1 MDNGIYEDDSVYPD
15 PEELNRFPWMGD
27 NANIAPNEFLSL
39 SRGPIIHERFVP
51 HVSPDGYGSE
61 MEVDDEGGLEV
72 SHRQFAG
79 RLDDYSGLG
88 NYDARDSSYSLS
100 EESPDDLEF
109 SDEDGSDKIEDDG
122 PYARTRARRAGR
134 RGSIQKESGRGR
146 GRGGRRGR
154 GRPGG
159 KRGPRKAADPSPE
172 FREILQGSK
181 NSYFQGNYDEALRL
195 VEQAIG
201 INPEIFSAHLLKST
215 IHKARSE
222 LDQAAL
228 ALYLGAHSF
237 PRDPEIWRRTIEAF
251 NELADKSEGQTRQ
264 KYLRRINACYHR
276 LIAIDP
282 DDYEARLKRAI
293 CLKDSG
299 YLAKALTQLNDMLQ
313 KLPHNVGVLE
323 QMAIIYIELKQF
335 SRIIQLYE
343 DCIEYNETVPQE
355 RRSFSF
361 EDVLIF
367 ADLLAKDG
375 RVGEAIKRLKSLSRW
390 LLGRQTETY
399 WDDVQEDDREWDA
412 EDFPRRQQVAE
423 FEAARFPIEGYGYG
437 LPLEL
442 RTLLGTLRFQL
453 NSLAGRE
460 AFLHFEWL
468 EPDDRQEGAKIYQ
481 YSSLFRTA
489 GETYKNAR
497 LYKEALRF
505 YQPLIDLQ
513 SFTDAEFYYSAG
525 VCSLRCAH
533 RSQAANCFEDCKA
546 ADTNHIEARVEL
558 AGIYNE
564 TGDSEK
570 GQLNA
575 TEAIYLGRQAIFKPH
590 RRRYE
595 RAEDRIR
602 REEEEKRLKEIHN
615 LKIGNISRVPN
626 KRRDAATLAMRPVA
640 PIWNK
645 GEGLKGRREDANLAI
660 ELLAGPDD
668 PLPSVEQPES
678 TDELA
683 SDMHRG
689 DRRRTERDPDVVAQ
703 QQERVQNILKVMLSC
718 QAAMR
723 AGDLDA
729 RNTWLDAAEA
739 LTQFFRRNPAFYP
752 ASLKNYPQAKSW
764 DDRERILASGLL
776 YDDSLADTERDSR
789 PSASSMYNDPPTTYF
804 GITFPQWLDI
814 FLEFALVLSTMG
826 EARKALCYKLLDAA
840 IGCVIWWRSKEA
852 MLQIYVCYMTCSLR
866 LNDSET
872 MTRIVARWF
881 IREYQFV
888 TDTYRLF
895 NALNLL
901 YRFPNTRRDLQ
912 MKSADFRTG
921 ASQKYFL
928 RQIKMIDYN
937 LPEDY
942 GTLSEFG
949 SVPPFMRKTKAGR
962 TRGESSK
969 EDGDEDDDVLAQDPE
984 EMDIALLVLFGHILY
999 AAGSFTNALN
1009 YFFRAYSLNAEHPMT
1024 LFSIALAYCHNQTK
1038 RQSEDRHGNVI
1049 QGLAFFQKY
1058 QESRLNSVSDQPSS
1072 VRKAVKMEIDFNEA
1086 RLWEMMGLNHLAVQG
1101 YKNLLT
1107 STESHGRDDDGGDSR
1122 TTLVNR
1128 EEQEDFSMEAAYALQ
1143 TIYTLSGDAYT
1154 ARQITEKW
1162 LVIE

>member
-1 MDNGIYEDDSVYPD
+1 M
-15 PEELNRFPWMGD
+15 
-27 NANIAPNEFLSL
+27 
-39 SRGPIIHERFVP
+39 
-51 HVSPDGYGSE
+51 
-61 MEVDDEGGLEV
+61 
-72 SHRQFAG
+72 
-79 RLDDYSGLG
+79 
-88 NYDARDSSYSLS
+88 
-100 EESPDDLEF
+100 
-109 SDEDGSDKIEDDG
+109 IEDDG

-134 RGSIQKESGRGR
+134 RGPIRKESGRG
-146 GRGGRRGR
+146 GRPGRGR
-154 GRPGG
+154 GRPGV

-172 FREILQGSK
+172 FREILQESK

-195 VEQAIG
+195 VEQAIS

-215 IHKARSE
+215 IHKARGES
-222 LDQAAL
+222 DQAAL

-251 NELADKSEGQTRQ
+251 NELADSSEGPDRQ
-264 KYLRRINACYHR
+264 KYLRRINACYQR

-282 DDYEARLKRAI
+282 HDYEAKLKRAM

-299 YLAKALTQLNDMLQ
+299 FKAKALTQLNEMLQ
-313 KLPHNVGVLE
+313 NLPHNLGVLE
-323 QMAIIYIELKQF
+323 QMAIIYIELKQY

-343 DCIEYNETVPQE
+343 DCIEYNETVPPGK
-355 RRSFSF
+355 RSFSF
-361 EDVLIF
+361 EDTLIF

-375 RVGEAIKRLKSLSRW
+375 QVEEAIKRLKSLSRW
-390 LLGRQTETY
+390 LLGREVEIY

-412 EDFPRRQQVAE
+412 EDYPRRQQVAD
-423 FEAARFPIEGYGYG
+423 FDPARFPVETYGYG

-442 RTLLGTLRFQL
+442 RTLLGSLRFQL
-453 NSLAGRE
+453 EGPAGRE

-481 YSSLFRTA
+481 YSSLFRTV

-497 LYKEALRF
+497 LHKEALRF
-505 YQPLIDLQ
+505 YQPLVDLQ
-513 SFTDAEFYYSAG
+513 CFTDADFYYSAG
-525 VCSLRCAH
+525 VCSLRCAQ
-533 RSQAANCFEDCKA
+533 RTQAADCFEACKA

-570 GQLNA
+570 GQSNA
-575 TEAIYLGRQAIFKPH
+575 TEAIYLGRQAILKPH

-595 RAEDRIR
+595 RAEDRLR

-615 LKIGNISRVPN
+615 LRIGNISRVPN
-626 KRRDAATLAMRPVA
+626 KRRNANTLAMRPIA
-640 PIWNK
+640 PIWNR
-645 GEGLKGRREDANLAI
+645 GEGLRSQRGDASLTFGP
-660 ELLAGPDD
+660 LAGPDD
-668 PLPSVEQPES
+668 PLPSVEQSES
-678 TDELA
+678 RNELA
-683 SDMHRG
+683 SDFHPD
-689 DRRRTERDPDVVAQ
+689 DRKRTERDPDVVAQ
-703 QQERVQNILKVMLSC
+703 QQEQVQNMLKVMLSF
-718 QAAMR
+718 QPDMR
-723 AGDLDA
+723 AGDLEA
-729 RNTWLDAAEA
+729 RNAWLDAAEA

-752 ASLKNYPQAKSW
+752 SSLKNFPQAKPW
-764 DDRERILASGLL
+764 EDRERILASGLL
-776 YDDSLADTERDSR
+776 YDDSLVDIDEDSR
-789 PSASSMYNDPPTTYF
+789 PSASSSHNNVPTSYF
-804 GITFPQWLDI
+804 GITFSQWLDI
-814 FLEFALVLSTMG
+814 FLEFALVLSSMG

-840 IGCVIWWRSKEA
+840 IGCVIWWRSREA
-852 MLQIYVCYMTCSLR
+852 MLQIYVCYMSCSLR

-921 ASQKYFL
+921 PSQKFFL
-928 RQIKMIDYN
+928 RQVKMIDYN
-937 LPEDY
+937 LPSDY
-942 GTLSEFG
+942 GTLSEPG
-949 SVPPFMRKTKAGR
+949 PVPPFMRKTKAGR
-962 TRGESSK
+962 TRGEISK
-969 EDGDEDDDVLAQDPE
+969 EEGDEDDILAQDPE

-1038 RQSEDRHGNVI
+1038 RQNEDRHGNII
-1049 QGLAFFQKY
+1049 QGLSFFQKY
-1058 QESRLNSVSDQPSS
+1058 KESRLNSVIDQPST
-1072 VRKAVKMEIDFNEA
+1072 VRKAVRMEVEFNEA

-1101 YKNLLT
+1101 YNKLL
-1107 STESHGRDDDGGDSR
+1107 SSSESYDRLDNGGDSR
-1122 TTLVNR
+1122 R
-1128 EEQEDFSMEAAYALQ
+1128 ETINKEESGNFSMEAAYALQ
-1143 TIYTLSGDAYT
+1143 TIYALNGDAYT

-1162 LVIE
+1162 LVID